1 MNTSTI
7 KVTAPP
13 MEPPTI
19 RSNILSSSRYQNKRT
34 QTKSIQN
41 VLTKTREDKKKEGKK
56 NKPMLSITNNKSIP
70 FGYLGWISQEVK
82 TYLISSKDE
91 LGRVTRPN
99 LELALSFGTSLKI
112 ELLITLCEIDT

>member
-41 VLTKTREDKKKEGKK
+41 VLTKTREDKKKRGEKK
-56 NKPMLSITNNKSIP
+56 QTNVINHKQQINTVWLP
-70 FGYLGWISQEVK
+70 GVDF
-82 TYLISSKDE
+82 
-91 LGRVTRPN
+91 TR
-99 LELALSFGTSLKI
+99 S
-112 ELLITLCEIDT
+112 

>member
-34 QTKSIQN
+34 QTKSLQN
-41 VLTKTREDKKKEGKK
+41 VLTKTREDKKKGDK
-56 NKPMLSITNNKSIP
+56 NKPMLINHKQQINTVWLTGVD
-70 FGYLGWISQEVK
+70 F
-82 TYLISSKDE
+82 
-91 LGRVTRPN
+91 TR
-99 LELALSFGTSLKI
+99 S
-112 ELLITLCEIDT
+112 